1 MSSIRLTFGLALR
14 NLFRQSRR
22 SLAVILTVATG
33 TGAIFL
39 FDGFNA
45 GIMNQY
51 RDNTIRARWGH
62 GQVNTVGYREQVYEK
77 PWEHWM
83 ENADTL
89 AQEIGAIPGVQYVFP
104 RTEFYA
110 LLSNGSTTLSGRGQ
124 GIDGETEAKFFTTLN
139 IESGAVLK
147 GEPDGILLGRGLARA
162 LNAKPGDRITVLAN
176 TVYGS
181 INGLDFNVVG
191 IFHTGAKEFDDVV
204 FRLPQKATQQLLD
217 TTKVESIALGL
228 EKLDDWNRVAKAVHE
243 KHPELQ
249 ATPFAVLD
257 KVYYQHAVDW
267 LASQFSIIRLIF
279 LLIVILGIFNT
290 VSTGVLERKQEVGNL
305 RANGESRWDVLSLFL
320 AEGVLL
326 GMAGAVVGIALTLL
340 LNATLLSKG
349 ILMPPSPGLTRQYH
363 VFVEL
368 QKNGAVL
375 TFALGSLCALFGTLL
390 AAVKVARMPIGDLL
404 RST

>member
-1 MSSIRLTFGLALR
+1 MSSIRLTLGLALR
-14 NLFRQSRR
+14 NLLRHRR
-22 SLAVILTVATG
+22 RTIAVILTVATG

-51 RDNTIRARWGH
+51 RNNTIRARWGH
-62 GQVNTVGYREQVYEK
+62 GQINTAGYREQVYEK
-77 PWEHWM
+77 PWERWI
-83 ENADTL
+83 ENADSL
-89 AQEIGAIPGVQYVFP
+89 SEELKKIPGVQYVFP

-139 IESGAVLK
+139 IESGDTLRA
-147 GEPDGILLGRGLARA
+147 EPDGILLGRGLARS

-181 INGLDFNVVG
+181 INGLDFTVVG

-204 FRLPQKATQQLLD
+204 FRLPQKAAQALLD

-228 EKLDDWNRVAKAVHE
+228 EKLEDWNRVAASIHSG
-243 KHPELQ
+243 HPELQ

-267 LASQFSIIRLIF
+267 LASQFSVIRLIF

-290 VSTGVLERKQEVGNL
+290 VSTGILERKQEVGNL
-305 RANGESRWDVLSLFL
+305 RANGESKWDVLSLFL
-320 AEGVLL
+320 TEGLLL
-326 GMAGAVVGIALTLL
+326 GIAGAVVGIVVTAA

-368 QKNGAVL
+368 QKNGALL

-390 AAVKVARMPIGDLL
+390 AATKVARMPIGDLL